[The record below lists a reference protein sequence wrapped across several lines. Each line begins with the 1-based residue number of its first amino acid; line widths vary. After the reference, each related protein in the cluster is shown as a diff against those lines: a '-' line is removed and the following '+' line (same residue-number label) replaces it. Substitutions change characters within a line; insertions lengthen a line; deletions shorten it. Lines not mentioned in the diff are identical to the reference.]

1 MEVLSHFSA
10 RAGSQCP
17 CEPIDLIWLE
27 NFTWAWLARHVRR
40 GERATTQR
48 EMVLV
53 RPVQRRIAMELVLVL
68 DE

>member
-48 EMVLV
+48 ETDSGAT
-53 RPVQRRIAMELVLVL
+53 RAAHIAMELVHVL